1 MRRILF
7 STLAVCTLLVSCNSG
22 KNNQNVGKAKREVV
36 SVASKVPGRVIEN
49 RVTELSVVSKG
60 DTLAVLD
67 IPEVAAKLK
76 QAKGALYAA
85 SAQYQ
90 MALNGAT
97 ANQLKQI
104 NAKYNALKEQF
115 DFAEKSYNRIQN
127 LYADSLIS
135 SQKRDEVY
143 MKYQGAKAQFDA
155 VEAEREE
162 ANSGVRDEKVK
173 MAYGQ
178 MMRAE
183 GAVEEATTAYNERF
197 VVAPKDMEI
206 QTISLRQGEL
216 ALPGYTLF
224 TAYEISS
231 LYFRFTIPESRIS
244 EIKKGQQVKVILPFI
259 DLTIEGE
266 VYKVIQLPQYAKKSS
281 AYPNYILGE
290 AIYEVKVMPKANQ
303 QVDDIL
309 NESTSILVIE

>member
-1 MRRILF
+1 MTRILLPLLVVSLF
-7 STLAVCTLLVSCNSG
+7 LVSCGENA
-22 KNNQNVGKAKREVV
+22 KNQNVGKAKREVV
-36 SVASKVPGRVIEN
+36 SVASKMPGRVIEN

-115 DFAEKSYNRIQN
+115 DFAQKSYNRIES
-127 LYADSLIS
+127 LYVDSLVS

-143 MKYQGAKAQFDA
+143 MKYQGAKAQFEA

-183 GAVEEATTAYNERF
+183 GAVEEATVAYNERF
-197 VVAPKDMEI
+197 VIAPKDMEI

-224 TAYEISS
+224 TAYENSS
-231 LYFRFTIPESRIS
+231 LYFRFTIPESRIG
-244 EIKKGQQVKVILPFI
+244 EFKKGDQVNVILPFN
-259 DLTIEGE
+259 DRTIEGE
-266 VYKVIQLPQYAKKSS
+266 ILKVIQLPRYAKKSS
-281 AYPNYILGE
+281 AYPNYTLDE
-290 AIYEVKVMPKANQ
+290 AIYEVKVSPNNNQ
-303 QVDDIL
+303 QLSDIL
-309 NESTSILVIE
+309 NESTAILSVK